1 MDSIEVSDEQEK
13 TGASLS
19 DLFKYTSLRWTTIA
33 SGLVFMAIQVMYYG
47 TVLNLNNIGYSKL
60 INQEMIGISEAFGY
74 IAAEIVI
81 SKIPRKKWSIIGMGL
96 AAVLCFVL
104 AVTSAFENQHNEHV
118 LKIIE
123 TVGLIGNRFI
133 LCAFWALFYV
143 YIAELYPTQVRS
155 IGYGWVSAMGT
166 VGSTV
171 APYMIHYSIKAGIN
185 SWIPPGVIGIV
196 GLASIF
202 VLKETIGKPLHDEI
216 EEFRISSKTL

>member
-1 MDSIEVSDEQEK
+1 MSETAPK
-13 TGASLS
+13 GLS
-19 DLFKYTSLRWTTIA
+19 APPAKMRWVMLSFAFVATVMNYVDRLAFNYLSAEGPLRE
-33 SGLVFMAIQVMYYG
+33 
-47 TVLNLNNIGYSKL
+47 L
-60 INQEMIGISEAFGY
+60 IPDEAFGY